1 MRRTA
6 AAILALAATTEV
18 TSVHAE
24 FPKFEIPRLG
34 IFRKKKED
42 PPAPA
47 KPGQPAGTAADAPAA
62 KSTNPAITTLRTD
75 RDEKDR
81 VAAAVTLRNADPRND
96 LEVLP
101 TLMTSLQ
108 QDPSPTVRAAVAET
122 IGKLKPV
129 SVEAGATLEGAV
141 IGDPSEAVRK
151 AAQAALWQYHLNG
164 YRSTAANAAIPQT
177 VEPPLAR
184 PKSIPTP
191 MPNPAP
197 TPLPTL
203 GTLTSNTKPQAAPAP
218 VQPVVQPVARPIS
231 TGIGRGAI
239 YPQTIEPP
247 LAKPK
252 PTVDIKP
259 PVPSIEVPKF
269 REETVVEEKRETKP
283 EVKTEAKN
291 ETKTEVPAVIAT
303 PPAIPVPPPATVLTI
318 PPPPSK

>member
-6 AAILALAATTEV
+6 AAILALAALSDA
-18 TSVHAE
+18 TSARAE

-42 PPAPA
+42 PPAPPKQQPGAQPEAMPA
-47 KPGQPAGTAADAPAA
+47 KPA
-62 KSTNPAITTLRTD
+62 NPAIATLRTD

-81 VAAAVTLRNADPRND
+81 AAAAVALRTADPRND
-96 LEVLP
+96 LDVLP

-129 SVEAGATLEGAV
+129 SAEAGATLEAV
-141 IGDPSEAVRK
+141 VMGDPSEAVRK

-164 YRSTAANAAIPQT
+164 YRSSAANAAVPQT
-177 VEPPLAR
+177 AEPPLAR
-184 PKSIPTP
+184 PKTIA
-191 MPNPAP
+191 PAAP
-197 TPLPTL
+197 VPAV
-203 GTLTSNTKPQAAPAP
+203 LTSTVKPQAMPAP
-218 VQPVVQPVARPIS
+218 VPAPVARPIS

-252 PTVDIKP
+252 TEVKP

-269 REETVVEEKRETKP
+269 REEPPAEEKKELKDAKP
-283 EVKTEAKN
+283 VVAEVQVIP
-291 ETKTEVPAVIAT
+291 VPAAA
-303 PPAIPVPPPATVLTI
+303 PAIPVVPPAPTVLTI
-318 PPPPSK
+318 PPPPMK

>member
-6 AAILALAATTEV
+6 AAILALAACSDA
-18 TSVHAE
+18 TSARAE

-42 PPAPA
+42 PPAPPKQPGAAQPEAMPA
-47 KPGQPAGTAADAPAA
+47 KAA
-62 KSTNPAITTLRTD
+62 NPAIATLKTD

-81 VAAAVTLRNADPRND
+81 AAAAAALRTADPRTD

-129 SVEAGATLEGAV
+129 SAEAGATLEGAV
-141 IGDPSEAVRK
+141 VGDPSEAVRK

-164 YRSTAANAAIPQT
+164 YRSSAANAATPQT
-177 VEPPLAR
+177 VEPPLAK
-184 PKSIPTP
+184 PKSIP
-191 MPNPAP
+191 PAP
-197 TPLPTL
+197 PAPAV
-203 GTLTSNTKPQAAPAP
+203 LTSTVKPQSSPTP
-218 VQPVVQPVARPIS
+218 TPQPVARPIS

-252 PTVDIKP
+252 TEVKP
-259 PVPSIEVPKF
+259 PIPSIEVPKL
-269 REETVVEEKRETKP
+269 REEPPAEEKKEIKDAKP
-283 EVKTEAKN
+283 VVAEV
-291 ETKTEVPAVIAT
+291 EVVAPPAV
-303 PPAIPVPPPATVLTI
+303 PVVPPPTVLTI
-318 PPPPSK
+318 PPPSSGK